1 MRSTRCFPGA
11 ARRALTFNGF
21 DPIGRH
27 GQNKVLNGELFH
39 EYRVEQARLA
49 IAFTNLVRNAID
61 IERHGVQNS
70 ARLNALH
77 GFLRVSFRHGVEHV
91 VDRVVVQI
99 ERLAI
104 DVAR

>member
-1 MRSTRCFPGA
+1 MNIGLN
-11 ARRALTFNGF
+11 RR
-21 DPIGRH
+21 
-27 GQNKVLNGELFH
+27 V
-39 EYRVEQARLA
+39 LA

-77 GFLRVSFRHGVEHV
+77 GFLRVPFRHGVEHV

-104 DVAR
+104 DVGFFRQSAYGDFCRSRFSG